1 MPRPK
6 LPPSRLSRRARMAIQ
21 RRREPTGRPATLG
34 TTERA
39 HLALIVWCKEC
50 AHQVEPDV
58 AEHVARYGPDL
69 TLLDWQQRLV
79 CPLWRPGHRFRG
91 ERLAALRRRQ
101 LQRLAP
107 ILLGEA
113 AGRKRSDRG

>member
-34 TTERA
+34 STERA
-39 HLALIVWCKEC
+39 HLALIVWCKAC

-58 AEHVARYGPDL
+58 AEQVARYGAEL
-69 TLLDWQQRLV
+69 TLLDWQQRL
-79 CPLWRPGHRFRG
+79 PLRRPGHRLRG
-91 ERLAALRRRQ
+91 
-101 LQRLAP
+101 QRLATLDRP
-107 ILLGEA
+107 AKPSGEA
-113 AGRKRSDRG
+113 GLQHPD